1 MQLQYS
7 PEPIRAVA
15 FERLVTNPLILCTLF
30 LGMCC
35 HLVAILGSAW
45 ESGPQAMWSPSE
57 VTDRRPAVLPPSSM
71 DAPASD
77 IPSVLAHG
85 QISAGHGLS

>member
-15 FERLVTNPLILCTLF
+15 FECLVTNPLILCTIF

-35 HLVAILGSAW
+35 HLVATLGSAW

-57 VTDRRPAVLPPSSM
+57 VTDREDQLCCLPPAWMPQHLTSLLCWHM
-71 DAPASD
+71 GR
-77 IPSVLAHG
+77 SVLAM
-85 QISAGHGLS
+85 A